1 MKRGGEIWIVNVRY
15 VSAVIVLF
23 CVLLI
28 SSNSAVVQAVDDN
41 EPRTLTP
48 LTNFGQLGVEDLETN
63 YYALIVEWTQK
74 SSLDS
79 NVYVEVCYIDPRLAL
94 ATDVLAGKVDEGTLE
109 EHIQQLAD
117 IYASH
122 TPFKIK
128 LSHDTDAKRLDLRE
142 WEVTLTNDKGDKYV
156 LTDVTGGNPELK
168 ASYSRGNFYQADYDV
183 SFLTSGE
190 QFLDSNTKWM
200 SLSFSKGDNHYEI
213 TWDFQAQA
221 SALEMNVFETTIK
234 ILISLLT
241 VLLCIALIATRPKVS
256 ILNERFRTNQ

>member
-1 MKRGGEIWIVNVRY
+1 MNVRY

-23 CVLLI
+23 CVLLV
-28 SSNSAVVQAVDDN
+28 SSNSAVAEAVDN
-41 EPRTLTP
+41 EPSALTP
-48 LTNFGQLGVEDLETN
+48 LTDFGQLGVEDLETN

-79 NVYVEVCYIDPRLAL
+79 NVYVEICYIDPRLAL
-94 ATDVLAGKVDEGTLE
+94 ATDVLAGKVNEDTLE
-109 EHIQQLAD
+109 EHKQKLAK

-128 LSHDTDAKRLDLRE
+128 LSHDADAKRLDLRE
-142 WEVTLTNDKGDKYV
+142 WEVTLTNDKGDKCV

-221 SALEMNVFETTIK
+221 SALDMNVFETTIK
-234 ILISLLT
+234 ILISLST
-241 VLLCIALIATRPKVS
+241 VFLCIALIVTRPRVS